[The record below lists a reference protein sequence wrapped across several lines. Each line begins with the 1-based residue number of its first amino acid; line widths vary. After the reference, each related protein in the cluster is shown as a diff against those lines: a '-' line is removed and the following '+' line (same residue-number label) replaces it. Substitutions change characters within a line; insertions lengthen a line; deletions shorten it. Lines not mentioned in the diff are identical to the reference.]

1 MNIGALKKH
10 LAELTKKELINEIST
25 ASLAS

>member
-1 MNIGALKKH
+1 MNIGELKKH
-10 LAELTKKELINEIST
+10 LAELTKKELINKIST